1 MNDRSAAI
9 VVFVKTPGL
18 SPVKTRLAADLGRET
33 ADEFYRLSVSAV
45 GATVAAAAA
54 AQGFCPYWAVAE
66 LEGMGD
72 QRWQRFPRIHQG
84 GRGLGERLQNVFGE
98 LQKRHRVVAA
108 IGADSPQLRCEALCA
123 ALQYL
128 QDDQVNGTS
137 VLGRCPDGGF
147 YLVGSNIVLPSDA
160 WVDVPY
166 SASDTADRMLQSL
179 KHHGEVFELPVLTDV
194 DDIRDLHA
202 VQREL
207 QEVCDLTA
215 EQIAV
220 LAWLKRVITRLT
232 ENGTR

>member
-1 MNDRSAAI
+1 MSDNSAAI
-9 VVFVKTPGL
+9 IVFVKTPRM
-18 SPVKTRLAADLGRET
+18 SPIKTRLAADLGREK

-45 GATVAAAAA
+45 EATVAAAAA
-54 AQGFCPYWAVAE
+54 TYGVSPYWAVAE
-66 LEGMGD
+66 LEGMGE

-84 GRGLGERLQNVFGE
+84 GGSLGERMQKVFGE

-108 IGADSPQLRCEALCA
+108 IGADSPQLRSEAICA

-128 QDDQVNGTS
+128 QDDQRNGTS

-147 YLVGSNIVLPSDA
+147 YLVGSNIVMPSNA

-166 SASDTADRMLQSL
+166 SASETADRMLQSL
-179 KHHGEVFELPVLTDV
+179 KCHGDVCELPVLTDV

-207 QEVCDLTA
+207 QEVCDPTA

-220 LAWLKRVITRLT
+220 LAWLKGVITRLT